1 MFFSLWLPIS
11 SGVSLWCWACLFW
24 PLPILTSPCRMGTP
38 DFLPRSID
46 VKLGDFP
53 EGVSS
58 VDIVRSL
65 LEFFQKNADFKVVA
79 IQQCPNKIARVT
91 FEEGGRQLRLILWTR
106 NLSLFGG

>member
-1 MFFSLWLPIS
+1 
-11 SGVSLWCWACLFW
+11 
-24 PLPILTSPCRMGTP
+24 MGTP

-65 LEFFQKNADFKVVA
+65 LEFFQKNADFKVVVV
-79 IQQCPNKIARVT
+79 QQCPNKIARVT
-91 FEEGGRQLRLILWTR
+91 FEEGG
-106 NLSLFGG
+106 GGS

>member
-1 MFFSLWLPIS
+1 MFFLFGCPFHLGSVF
-11 SGVSLWCWACLFW
+11 GAGRAFFW

-79 IQQCPNKIARVT
+79 VQQCPNKIARVT

>member
-1 MFFSLWLPIS
+1 MFFLFGCPFHLGSVF
-11 SGVSLWCWACLFW
+11 GAGRCLFW

-58 VDIVRSL
+58 LDIVRSL
-65 LEFFQKNADFKVVA
+65 LEFFQKM
-79 IQQCPNKIARVT
+79 
-91 FEEGGRQLRLILWTR
+91 LILRWWR
-106 NLSLFGG
+106 FNSAQIRSPG

>member
-58 VDIVRSL
+58 LDIVRSL
-65 LEFFQKNADFKVVA
+65 LEFFQKM
-79 IQQCPNKIARVT
+79 
-91 FEEGGRQLRLILWTR
+91 LILRWWR
-106 NLSLFGG
+106 FNSAQIRSPG